1 MKKYEKP
8 IVEISAFS
16 NEDVITVSGG
26 LNLYKTATFTQGEN
40 KINF

>member
-8 IVEISAFS
+8 VIEVSTFS
-16 NEDVITVSGG
+16 NKDVITVSGG
-26 LNLYKTATFTQGEN
+26 LNLYKTGTFTQGEN